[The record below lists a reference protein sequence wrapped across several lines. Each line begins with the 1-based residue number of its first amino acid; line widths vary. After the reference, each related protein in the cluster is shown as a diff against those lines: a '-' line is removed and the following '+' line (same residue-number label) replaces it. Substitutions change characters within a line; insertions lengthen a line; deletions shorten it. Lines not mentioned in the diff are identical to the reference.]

1 MEYDHNK
8 VRYSARN
15 AERPPGKYR
24 QKVALLKQ
32 MIREYV
38 HVSLTVSFYISSC
51 WDNEVKS
58 ILILKR
64 IKHFQMKCVFLM
76 IVSLNIKN

>member
-1 MEYDHNK
+1 MEYDYNK
-8 VRYSARN
+8 VRYPARN

-38 HVSLTVSFYISSC
+38 HVSLTIFTVYHFYFCSC
-51 WDNEVKS
+51 LDW
-58 ILILKR
+58 
-64 IKHFQMKCVFLM
+64 
-76 IVSLNIKN
+76 